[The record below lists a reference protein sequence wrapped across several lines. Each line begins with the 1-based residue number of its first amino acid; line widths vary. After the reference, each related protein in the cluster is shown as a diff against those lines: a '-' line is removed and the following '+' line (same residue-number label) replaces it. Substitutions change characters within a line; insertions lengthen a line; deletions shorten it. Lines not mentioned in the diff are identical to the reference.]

1 MIKFME
7 TPQHLNELSQDLWLN
22 IQEPLTAIHRAL
34 ETQGVYAL
42 FPEGTTKEN
51 LLFANYQKLLAEG
64 GSTEFSI
71 AAASAQSGGKSTLFN
86 AVLTYPLLATAANTT
101 TACATEIRY
110 GSRPSVQI
118 RYYGEYGQT
127 FEDGPVLRGEDR
139 LSETLWRELL
149 EFACLC
155 VKEKVILPET
165 LQYYAEK
172 RLSKEPPQWNELRMS
187 RDDPKQVI
195 QLLLI
200 LLTVY
205 VGQNDEKPQE
215 NRMRVC
221 AERNRLLQEIGV
233 DPKRDY
239 SVQVRWDSPLL
250 ERGLVLIDLPG
261 LGANAKEIE
270 EGDGRV
276 RRSHDRITI
285 DYLQN
290 ADAVF
295 LFFDPSAIA
304 GTIPLVLGTL
314 LSGERMKYVVTKE
327 SRIIPIINKADLG
340 EAQIPFTTS
349 QVRSILKDLEV
360 PVIYPMSAISGEY
373 RLVKSGLHP
382 IEKTWAYWEGRDNYR
397 QAFQK
402 FNHRPPTE
410 DELREGILGD
420 LKEAY
425 YHPYAFDDL
434 EGLSY
439 ELNLDQWL
447 NMMTSDYINIMYTLK
462 GIELL
467 RMGLSANR
475 VMVAKITGHIAMLR
489 MLQAG
494 GADLTQDL
502 IKALEDAV
510 KTCLQELTAEIRDM
524 QNKMTQA
531 IMKQVEDKGSAI
543 RGSYQSAFQTIE
555 KDIANVIRSR
565 ANQMRANFAGN
576 YIIDPDETFTDSGRQ
591 AAQNNRSAYN
601 GMLSDVKNFSVVS
614 RLKSSEE
621 KLTDMLKT
629 VQRTYDGAMPDLI
642 ELYNEI
648 SQRAARAMDS
658 SYETTM
664 RAAPDSAQFDRI
676 YGGLYRQLRG
686 SILSQIDQFAKA
698 GISVLTADTRVVS
711 RQNDAIN
718 AASKLSLDHQNRYRE
733 ASESYVKTLQTSAF
747 IADHAFN
754 MSRLKQTL
762 ELPFFSGDKQTEW
775 SADAVE
781 LFTGQYQIDIIDIL
795 DKIRADMRAFNRA
808 GLEGSVNGMGAFIQ
822 QKIGQGNL
830 NINTE
835 ISGLCYYMQELILE
849 NTKKLM
855 GHIES
860 KIGTLREY
868 AWAAQDVEGVQDV
881 YRELETAVADGMN
894 I

>member
-7 TPQHLNELSQDLWLN
+7 TPEHLDELSRDLWLN
-22 IQEPLTAIHRAL
+22 IQGSLTTIHHSM

-51 LLFANYQKLLAEG
+51 LLFANYHKLLAGG

-110 GSRPSVQI
+110 GNRPSIQI
-118 RYYGEYGQT
+118 RYYGEHDED
-127 FEDGPVLRGEDR
+127 FEDGPVLRGEDK
-139 LSETLWRELL
+139 LNETLWRELL
-149 EFACLC
+149 KFACLC
-155 VKEKVILPET
+155 VKEEVILPET
-165 LQYYAEK
+165 LQYYADK
-172 RLSKEPPQWNELRMS
+172 RLSKEPPQWDELRMS
-187 RDDPKQVI
+187 PDEPKQVV

-215 NRMRVC
+215 NRARVC
-221 AERNRLLQEIGV
+221 AERNRLLQKIGV

-239 SVQVRWDSPLL
+239 SVLVRWDSPLL

-261 LGANAKEIE
+261 LGANAKEKE

-276 RRSHDRITI
+276 RRSHDEITI

-304 GTIPLVLGTL
+304 GTIPLVLETL
-314 LSGERMKYVVTKE
+314 LNGERMKYVVTKE

-373 RLVKSGLHP
+373 RLVRSGLHP

-402 FNHRPPTE
+402 FNRRPPTE
-410 DELREGILGD
+410 DELREGILED
-420 LKEAY
+420 LKEVY
-425 YHPYAFDDL
+425 YHPYAFNDL
-434 EGLSY
+434 EGCSH

-447 NMMTSDYINIMYTLK
+447 NMMTSDYINMMYTLK

-467 RMGLSANR
+467 RMGMNANR
-475 VMVAKITGHIAMLR
+475 VIVAKITGRIAMLR
-489 MLQAG
+489 MLQTG

-510 KTCLQELTAEIRDM
+510 KVCLQKLTAEIGSM
-524 QNKMTQA
+524 QKKMINDA
-531 IMKQVEDKGSAI
+531 NDQVEDKGRI
-543 RGSYQSAFQTIE
+543 VRESYQSAFQTIE
-555 KDIANVIRSR
+555 KDIADAIRNR
-565 ANQMRANFAGN
+565 ANQMRPNFAGN
-576 YIIDPDETFTDSGRQ
+576 YIIDPDETFTESGRQ
-591 AAQNNRSAYN
+591 AAQNNKTAYE
-601 GMLSDVKNFSVVS
+601 GMLADVKNFSVVS
-614 RLKSSEE
+614 RLKSSED
-621 KLTDMLKT
+621 KLTEMLKT
-629 VQRTYDGAMPDLI
+629 VQKTYDGALPGLIDL
-642 ELYNEI
+642 YSEI
-648 SQRAARAMDS
+648 SQQAACAMDN
-658 SYETTM
+658 SYDTTM
-664 RAAPDSAQFDRI
+664 KAAADSIQFDRI
-676 YGGLYRQLRG
+676 YGGLYRQLRD

-718 AASKLSLDHQNRYRE
+718 AASKLSLDHQNRYRA
-733 ASESYVKTLQTSAF
+733 ASESYVNALQTSAF
-747 IADHAFN
+747 IANHAFN
-754 MSRLKQTL
+754 MSKLHQTL
-762 ELPFFSGDKQTEW
+762 ELPFFSVNKQTEW
-775 SADAVE
+775 SADAIE
-781 LFTGQYQIDIIDIL
+781 LFTGQYLEDITDIL
-795 DKIRADMRAFNRA
+795 AKIQADMRAFNRA

-822 QKIGQGNL
+822 QKIGHGNL

-835 ISGLCYYMQELILE
+835 ISGLRFYMQELILK
-849 NTKKLM
+849 NIKKLM
-855 GHIES
+855 ECINP
-860 KIGTLREY
+860 KTGTLHEY
-868 AWAAQDVEGVQDV
+868 AWAAQDVEGVEGAYQ
-881 YRELETAVADGMN
+881 ELETAIANGMD